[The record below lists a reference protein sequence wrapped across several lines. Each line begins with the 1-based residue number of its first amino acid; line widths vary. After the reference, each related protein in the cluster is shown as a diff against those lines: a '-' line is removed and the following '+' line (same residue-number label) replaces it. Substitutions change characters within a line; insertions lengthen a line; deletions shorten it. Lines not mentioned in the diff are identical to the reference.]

1 MPEIKAAAEIHSQ
14 RHAAD
19 GPDPL
24 TPADIGASPS
34 GHSHSWDQITDKPA
48 NSPPSA
54 HAASHATGGSDPI
67 TTSSIGALPALP
79 NGVTG
84 GAMPTAGGSYVGHAD
99 DMPLGSFYVSGAKL
113 VDGWPVDQTHSMV
126 ICTGHNT
133 YANRQQILVTMY
145 YKVMWVRTQHPN
157 GTWHSWTKVGPQTP
171 EDIGAVASDDPRL
184 LDTGWR
190 LLSPENGWT
199 GEIRLRRFGPMVH
212 FRARALNG
220 TASTSS
226 NVIQIPSGFKPGPNL
241 PAHGMG
247 NKSSNAQSG
256 SDPIGAVGGG
266 NNDLVRTFGTTSSWT
281 GGSASIEW
289 MTSDAFPTALPGTP
303 V

>member
-1 MPEIKAAAEIHSQ
+1 MPSIDVAAAQHAN
-14 RHAAD
+14 RHRTGA
-19 GPDPL
+19 PDAL

-34 GHSHSWDQITDKPA
+34 GHTHSWDQITDKPV

-54 HAASHATGGSDPI
+54 HAASHATGGSDPV
-67 TTSSIGALPALP
+67 TPASIGALPSLP

-84 GAMPTAGGSYVGHAD
+84 GAMPTSGGSYVGHAD

-126 ICTGHNT
+126 ICTAHNT

-145 YKVMWVRTQHPN
+145 ERAMWVRTQHPN
-157 GTWHSWTKVGPQTP
+157 GTWQSWKSLVT
-171 EDIGAVASDDPRL
+171 DDDPRL

-190 LLSPENGWT
+190 LLSPENGWA

-212 FRARALNG
+212 FRARSLSGVA
-220 TASTSS
+220 AASS

-266 NNDLVRTFGTTSSWT
+266 NNDLVRTLGTTASWT
-281 GGSASIEW
+281 NGSASIEW
-289 MTSDAFPTALPGTP
+289 MTSDPWPTTLPGTP